1 MVSQVSQPNQEQQ
14 SRQSQATIGRVAA
27 TKMQGNNSREFYFWV
42 DPSTNINP
50 LDLIVVREEQSQR
63 QVYAQVLDITSYTDA
78 ESFLEIF
85 ASTNFGDVKLT
96 SDIDR
101 VAFNVAKAQVL
112 GTSDNVRMP
121 VQFNS
126 PVYLADAEAIQS
138 LLKAEDIQ
146 EEDRIPIGYI
156 EQSNNVK
163 VPVCMEASWLTGPEG
178 AHLNV
183 SGKSRLAAKTSYILF
198 LISAILQTQRDTA
211 FVIFNVKGSDLLQIH
226 QPSSLL
232 SAANDS
238 NLLQQLSQRRKKT
251 PQEIQEQIQRLQ
263 ETWQSV
269 GLKAKPFDEEKV
281 FYFLPSSKNDSD
293 RIRSDPRN
301 LPRAGERNI
310 LQQPDNYFIYRYT
323 LPDVRGRLRLLL
335 SGFSLNDAQE
345 TFVQALD
352 NDQDSVALSSLVNT
366 FEKLATQLG
375 ERASTQSSSG
385 SRSQSRNQTQQ
396 TLYLGAYPS
405 TIGVVQK
412 YIIDVTR
419 NRTTGV
425 FDYSRPTLAS
435 RKIQLPSSFIKEKL
449 TAGQTVVIDIASTND
464 FEKQWV
470 FADVLKA
477 VEEKMEAGETGEL
490 KKIVIFV
497 DELNKYAPSG
507 ASSSPLISNIVDIT
521 ARGGS
526 LGVVLFGAE
535 QFASRINAQ
544 VYGNCANKAFG
555 LTDATETSTDPYRA
569 FPKEIKDRLSELQKG
584 ELILNVDF
592 FGQPLRVKFPPPA
605 CRKQEDAG

>member
-1 MVSQVSQPNQEQQ
+1 MVGQVPQPNQDQQ
-14 SRQSQATIGRVAA
+14 SSQTQATIGRVAA
-27 TKMQGNNSREFYFWV
+27 TKMQGNNSREFHFWI

-50 LDLIVVREEQSQR
+50 LDLIVVREHQTHR

-85 ASTNFGDVKLT
+85 ASTNFGDVQLT

-101 VAFNVAKAQVL
+101 IAFNVAKAQVL

-138 LLKAEDIQ
+138 LLKASDIR
-146 EEDRIPIGYI
+146 EEYRVPIGYI
-156 EQSNNVK
+156 EQSNDVK

-198 LISAILQTQRDTA
+198 LISAILQTQNDTA
-211 FVIFNVKGSDLLQIH
+211 FIIFNVKGSDLLQIH

-232 SAANDS
+232 SAADKPD
-238 NLLQQLSQRRKKT
+238 LLEQLSQKRRKS
-251 PQEIQEQIQRLQ
+251 PQELEEQIQNLQ
-263 ETWQSV
+263 KTWESV
-269 GLKAKPFDEEKV
+269 GLQAKPFDEEKV
-281 FYFLPSSKNDSD
+281 FYFLPSSKNDQNKINSNS
-293 RIRSDPRN
+293 IN
-301 LPRAGERNI
+301 LPASGERDI
-310 LQQPDNYFIYRYT
+310 TKQPSNYFIYRYT
-323 LPDVRGRLRLLL
+323 FPDVRGRLRLLL
-335 SGFSLNDAQE
+335 SGFSLTEAQE
-345 TFVQALD
+345 PFVVALD
-352 NDQDSVALSSLVNT
+352 NDVNSIALSQSVTT
-366 FEKLATQLG
+366 FQQLSR
-375 ERASTQSSSG
+375 ELETRARPGGNQ
-385 SRSQSRNQTQQ
+385 SQSRGQSQQ
-396 TLYLGAYPS
+396 PQYLGAFPS
-405 TIGVVQK
+405 TIGVIKK
-412 YIIDVTR
+412 YIETVTS

-425 FDYSRPTLAS
+425 FDYERSTFAS
-435 RKIQLPSSFIKEKL
+435 QKFQLPSAFIKNEL
-449 TAGQTVVIDIASTND
+449 STGQIVIVDIANIND

-470 FADVLKA
+470 FGDVLKA
-477 VEEKMEAGETGEL
+477 VEERRESSQETDPL
-490 KKIVIFV
+490 KKIVVFV

-507 ASSSPLISNIVDIT
+507 TSSPLVTDIVEIT

-526 LGVVLFGAE
+526 LGVILFGAE

-569 FPKEIKDRLSELQKG
+569 FPKEIRDRLSELQKG

-605 CRKQEDAG
+605 CRKQEDAS

>member
-1 MVSQVSQPNQEQQ
+1 MVSQIPQPSEEQNQGSNQNQNQE
-14 SRQSQATIGRVAA
+14 TIGRVAA
-27 TKMQGNNSREFYFWV
+27 TKMQGNNSREFYFWI

-50 LDLIVVREEQSQR
+50 LDLIVVREQQTHR

-85 ASTNFGDVKLT
+85 ASTNFGDVRLT

-126 PVYLADAEAIQS
+126 PVYLADAEAIQA
-138 LLKAEDIQ
+138 LLKANDIR
-146 EEDRIPIGYI
+146 EEYRVPIGYI

-183 SGKSRLAAKTSYILF
+183 SGKSRLAAKTSYVLF
-198 LISAILQTQRDTA
+198 LVSALLQTQKDTA

-226 QPSSLL
+226 KP
-232 SAANDS
+232 N
-238 NLLQQLSQRRKKT
+238 NLLGSDVNQLSEREQQQRELLIKAWASMD
-251 PQEIQEQIQRLQ
+251 LQ
-263 ETWQSV
+263 
-269 GLKAKPFDEEKV
+269 AKPFDEDKV
-281 FYFLPSSKNDSD
+281 FYFLPSQKNNTFHINSD
-293 RIRSDPRN
+293 
-301 LPRAGERNI
+301 LRNI
-310 LQQPDNYFIYRYT
+310 PVQDCNDITKQPSNYFVYRYM
-323 LPDVRGRLRLLL
+323 LPHTRGKLRLLL
-335 SGFSLNDAQE
+335 SSQRPNDVQEQFISTLDNNLESHAWNKNSFSLLCTELQNIRRDAYYLGSQGS
-345 TFVQALD
+345 TIQVVKRFLD
-352 NDQDSVALSSLVNT
+352 N
-366 FEKLATQLG
+366 
-375 ERASTQSSSG
+375 
-385 SRSQSRNQTQQ
+385 
-396 TLYLGAYPS
+396 
-405 TIGVVQK
+405 
-412 YIIDVTR
+412 VTN

-425 FDYSRPTLAS
+425 FSYEETTCGSKRW
-435 RKIQLPSSFIKEKL
+435 RLPSDFIKGSTTANQTKQL
-449 TAGQTVVIDIASTND
+449 QAGQTLVVDITRLNE
-464 FEKQWV
+464 FEQQWV
-470 FADVLKA
+470 FADVLTS
-477 VEEKMEAGETGEL
+477 VEELMRTGGRGDL
-490 KKIVIFV
+490 KKVVVVV

-507 ASSSPLISNIVDIT
+507 LSSPLTTDIVDIT

-526 LGVVLFGAE
+526 LGVILFGAE
-535 QFASRINAQ
+535 QFASRINPQ

-569 FPKEIKDRLSELQKG
+569 FPREIKDRLSELQKG

-605 CRKQEDAG
+605 CRKQEDAS

>member
-1 MVSQVSQPNQEQQ
+1 MVGQVPQPNQDQQ
-14 SRQSQATIGRVAA
+14 SNQSQAIIGRVAA
-27 TKMQGNNSREFYFWV
+27 TKMQGNNSREFYFWI

-50 LDLIVVREEQSQR
+50 LDLIVVREQQTLR
-63 QVYAQVLDITSYTDA
+63 QVYAQILDITSYTDA

-85 ASTNFGDVKLT
+85 ASTNFGDVQLT

-101 VAFNVAKAQVL
+101 IAFNVAKAQVL

-126 PVYLADAEAIQS
+126 PVYLADAEAIQA
-138 LLKAEDIQ
+138 LLRANDIR
-146 EEDRIPIGYI
+146 EEYRIPVGYI

-163 VPVCMEASWLTGPEG
+163 VPVCMEASWLTGPDG

-198 LISAILQTQRDTA
+198 LISAILQTQQDTA

-226 QPSSLL
+226 EPNRFL
-232 SAANDS
+232 AAASDQE
-238 NLLQQLSQRRKKT
+238 LLQALSQREKMT
-251 PQEIQEQIQRLQ
+251 VEDLEIRIQALRESWNSL
-263 ETWQSV
+263 
-269 GLKAKPFDEEKV
+269 GLEARPFSREDV
-281 FYFLPSSKNDSD
+281 FYFLPSSKNDSN
-293 RIRSDPRN
+293 RINADLRN
-301 LPRAGERNI
+301 LPQSGERSI
-310 LQQPDNYFIYRYT
+310 LSQPNNYFIYRYT
-323 LPDVRGRLRLLL
+323 LQDVQGKLRLLL
-335 SGFSLNDAQE
+335 ASQTLSDPQE
-345 TFVQALD
+345 RLVNALD
-352 NDQDSVALSSLVNT
+352 NDNTSYAWRERSFSDLSA
-366 FEKLATQLG
+366 KLQTHVQNQRPYLNATADTV
-375 ERASTQSSSG
+375 R
-385 SRSQSRNQTQQ
+385 
-396 TLYLGAYPS
+396 
-405 TIGVVQK
+405 VVK
-412 YIIDVTR
+412 GFVDAVTN

-425 FDYSRPTLAS
+425 FDYQRPDFAS
-435 RKIQLPSSFIKEKL
+435 NRFLLPSTFIKDSL
-449 TAGQTVVIDIASTND
+449 TVGQTVVVDIGSVND
-464 FEKQWV
+464 LEKQWV
-470 FADVLKA
+470 FGDVLKA
-477 VEEKMEAGETGEL
+477 VEAKMASGDTGAL

-507 ASSSPLISNIVDIT
+507 ASSPLINDIVDIT

-526 LGVVLFGAE
+526 LGVILFGAE
-535 QFASRINAQ
+535 QFASRINPQ

>member
-1 MVSQVSQPNQEQQ
+1 MVGQLPQPNQNQAQEYNQEQTQ
-14 SRQSQATIGRVAA
+14 ESNPSQNTIGRVAA
-27 TKMQGNNSREFYFWV
+27 TKMQGNNSREFYFWI

-50 LDLIVVREEQSQR
+50 LDLIVVREQQTHR

-85 ASTNFGDVKLT
+85 ASTNFGDVQLT
-96 SDIDR
+96 SEIDR
-101 VAFNVAKAQVL
+101 IAFNVAKAQVL

-126 PVYLADAEAIQS
+126 PVYLADAEAIQA
-138 LLKAEDIQ
+138 LLRANDIR
-146 EEDRIPIGYI
+146 EEYRIPIGYI

-198 LISAILQTQRDTA
+198 LISAILQTQKDTA

-226 QPSSLL
+226 RPNRLL
-232 SAANDS
+232 SAAN
-238 NLLQQLSQRRKKT
+238 NPAQFEQLEEDQRERL
-251 PQEIQEQIQRLQ
+251 RNLQ
-263 ETWQSV
+263 ESWQSM
-269 GLKAKPFDEEKV
+269 GLEARPFDENSV
-281 FYFLPSSKNDSD
+281 FYFLPSSKNDSN
-293 RIRSDPRN
+293 RINADLRN
-301 LPRAGERNI
+301 LPLAGDGLITN
-310 LQQPDNYFIYRYT
+310 QPNNYFIYRYT
-323 LPDVRGRLRLLL
+323 LQDVQGKLRLLL
-335 SGFSLNDAQE
+335 ASQPLTDPQE
-345 TFVQALD
+345 QLIDALD
-352 NDQDSVALSSLVNT
+352 NDNTSYAWTQRTFSDLSSQLQTHVAKKSSYLNATDSTVRVVMKSLNT
-366 FEKLATQLG
+366 AT
-375 ERASTQSSSG
+375 
-385 SRSQSRNQTQQ
+385 N
-396 TLYLGAYPS
+396 
-405 TIGVVQK
+405 
-412 YIIDVTR
+412 

-425 FDYSRPTLAS
+425 FDYERQDFAS
-435 RKIQLPSSFIKEKL
+435 NRFRLPSTFIKDSL
-449 TAGQTVVIDIASTND
+449 TAGQTVVVDIGSVND
-464 FEKQWV
+464 LEKQWV
-470 FADVLKA
+470 FGDVLKA
-477 VEEKMEAGETGEL
+477 VEDKMAFGDTGEL

-507 ASSSPLISNIVDIT
+507 LSSPLTTDIVDIT

-526 LGVVLFGAE
+526 LGVILFGAE
-535 QFASRINAQ
+535 QFASRINPQ

-605 CRKQEDAG
+605 CRKQEDAS

>member
-1 MVSQVSQPNQEQQ
+1 MVSQIPQPSEEQNQGSNQNQ
-14 SRQSQATIGRVAA
+14 NQNTIGRVAA
-27 TKMQGNNSREFYFWV
+27 TKMQGNNSREFYFWI

-50 LDLIVVREEQSQR
+50 LDLIVVREQQTQR

-85 ASTNFGDVKLT
+85 ASTNFGDVRLT
-96 SDIDR
+96 SDIER

-126 PVYLADAEAIQS
+126 PVYLADAEAIQA
-138 LLKAEDIQ
+138 LLKANDIR
-146 EEDRIPIGYI
+146 EEYRVPIGYI

-226 QPSSLL
+226 RPNRLL
-232 SAANDS
+232 ATTNDPTES
-238 NLLQQLSQRRKKT
+238 EQLDEDQRG
-251 PQEIQEQIQRLQ
+251 RLQ
-263 ETWQSV
+263 NLQESWQSM
-269 GLKAKPFDEEKV
+269 GLEAQPFAEDSV
-281 FYFLPSSKNDSD
+281 FYFLPSSKNDLN
-293 RIRSDPRN
+293 RINADLRN
-301 LPRAGERNI
+301 LPVAGNASI
-310 LQQPDNYFIYRYT
+310 TSQPDNYFIYRYT
-323 LPDVRGRLRLLL
+323 LQDVQGKIRLLL
-335 SGFSLNDAQE
+335 ASQFLTDPQE
-345 TFVQALD
+345 QLIDALD
-352 NDQDSVALSSLVNT
+352 NDNNSYAWTQRSFSGLSQQLQTHVQNRRPYLNATDSTVRVVMKSIDT
-366 FEKLATQLG
+366 AT
-375 ERASTQSSSG
+375 
-385 SRSQSRNQTQQ
+385 N
-396 TLYLGAYPS
+396 
-405 TIGVVQK
+405 
-412 YIIDVTR
+412 

-425 FDYSRPTLAS
+425 FDYQRQDFAS
-435 RKIQLPSSFIKEKL
+435 NRFGLPSTFIKESL
-449 TAGQTVVIDIASTND
+449 TAGQTVVVDIGSVND
-464 FEKQWV
+464 LEKQWV
-470 FADVLKA
+470 FGDVLKA
-477 VEEKMEAGETGEL
+477 VEARMESRDPEEPL

-507 ASSSPLISNIVDIT
+507 SSSSPLIEKIVDIT

-526 LGVVLFGAE
+526 LGVILFGAE
-535 QFASRINAQ
+535 QFASRINPQ

-569 FPKEIKDRLSELQKG
+569 FPREIKDRLSELQKG

-605 CRKQEDAG
+605 CRKQEDAS